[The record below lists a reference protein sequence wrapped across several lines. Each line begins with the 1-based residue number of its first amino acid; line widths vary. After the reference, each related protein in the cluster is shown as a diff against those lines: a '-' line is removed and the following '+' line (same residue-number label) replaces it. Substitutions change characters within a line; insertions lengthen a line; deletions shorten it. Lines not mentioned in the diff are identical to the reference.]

1 MTSYLLLSGEVNDA
15 IANNI
20 TIIVVCREEILS
32 GCEVARQPVLI
43 DTLEHTFDRLFSL
56 SLAVTFCNR

>member
-1 MTSYLLLSGEVNDA
+1 MTSYLLLSGEVNA
-15 IANNI
+15 VLLRI
-20 TIIVVCREEILS
+20 TSQLSLLAEEVLS